1 MKDHE
6 SKIIQGETS
15 VCPLWKWQEICVTDY
30 FLYSTIKTKWLN
42 GTIQSSQYAYIQKAK
57 V

>member
-30 FLYSTIKTKWLN
+30 FLYSTIKTKWLD
-42 GTIQSSQYAYIQKAK
+42 GMIHSSQYAYIQKAK